1 MTKFSILFCILLT
14 FTLSFACNTFMCNLN
29 TMTEDTAKEILT
41 KNRTKIL
48 EHVMS
53 DMKTDYNNVDFQI
66 KLFSNELKGI
76 FNIIKMGILTIEK
89 SFMDLIVIF
98 INKYDCAHYQKI
110 TNELNIFLNTTQVV
124 EFWNI
129 NYKPLCGDL

>member
-1 MTKFSILFCILLT
+1 
-14 FTLSFACNTFMCNLN
+14 
-29 TMTEDTAKEILT
+29 MTEDTAKEILT